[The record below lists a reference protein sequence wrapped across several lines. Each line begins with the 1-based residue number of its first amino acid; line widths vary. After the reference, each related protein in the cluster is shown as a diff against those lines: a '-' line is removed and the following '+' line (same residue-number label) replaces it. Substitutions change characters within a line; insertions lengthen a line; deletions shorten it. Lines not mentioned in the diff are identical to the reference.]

1 MHLSFLVIDSRY
13 VYIGKI
19 LLFNSIRSI
28 FILFIVLAFVG
39 QGLLSDGHWMISEAS
54 AHDMS
59 MMQGGTNTH
68 MAKHSA
74 CQNQIASHQHS
85 STDEHSMQQD
95 QHCQTQKV
103 NKKSCCKGEGMC
115 LDECKHCVVITVAA
129 GLMIAKS
136 WPGFNPS
143 QRAMAI
149 PMPHFHSIAPT
160 QALRPPIQM
169 YSLA

>member
-1 MHLSFLVIDSRY
+1 MQLSFLVIDSSY
-13 VYIGKI
+13 VYIGVI
-19 LLFNSIRSI
+19 LLFSSLRSI
-28 FILFIVLAFVG
+28 FILFIMLTLVG
-39 QGLLSDGHWMISEAS
+39 QGLLSDGHWMITQAS
-54 AHDMS
+54 AHEMS
-59 MMQGGTNTH
+59 MMQGDANTH

-74 CQNQIASHQHS
+74 CKNQEPHHS

-95 QHCQTQKV
+95 QHCQAQKV
-103 NKKSCCKGEGMC
+103 SKKSCCKGEAMC
-115 LDECKHCVVITVAA
+115 LDECKHCVVITVTA

-136 WPGFNPS
+136 WPGLNPS

-160 QALRPPIQM
+160 QALRPPIQA